1 MVGSLTAVPDAG
13 SGTSFAGQTA
23 IATPNAQTT
32 SSPPPTPAFA
42 PPAVPP
48 PQPVAIPSEAFVEI
62 ISRGAKDDTTNA
74 DRVVIRLDP
83 PELGQVL
90 IDYRFDDKGVRQVLV
105 AAETAE
111 ALRQLRDMQET
122 LLQALERQGLKG
134 AQLSFSQSDPQ
145 SRHGTDHFN
154 AEDKAR
160 GRKEQ
165 NEANVTALAGATLTS
180 RHDIIR
186 VQTGLAAGTQTRLDI
201 RL

>member
-160 GRKEQ
+160 SRKEQ

-201 RL
+201 HL